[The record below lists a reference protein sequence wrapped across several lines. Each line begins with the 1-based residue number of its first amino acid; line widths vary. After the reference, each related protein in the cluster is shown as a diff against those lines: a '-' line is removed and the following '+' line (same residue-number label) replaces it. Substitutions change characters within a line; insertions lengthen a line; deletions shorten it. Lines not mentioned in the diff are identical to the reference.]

1 MKAIKQKILV
11 VLFAAG
17 AFSLG
22 TMGHAEGE
30 DKGKHDKKRQQID
43 FSVFADEAGLSSA
56 QRAHLMTVMETA
68 RETRKLMRDE
78 GKAALKAARKEHKAD
93 IQAALAQELSSEQ
106 VEAFQAFMQEN
117 RSMKKMS
124 KKHCKDKKEKTQEQS

>member
-1 MKAIKQKILV
+1 
-11 VLFAAG
+11 
-17 AFSLG
+17 
-22 TMGHAEGE
+22 MGHAGDD
-30 DKGKHDKKRQQID
+30 DKGKHHKKRQID

-78 GKAALKAARKEHKAD
+78 GRAALKAARKEHKAD
-93 IQAALAQELSSEQ
+93 VQAALAQELSSEQ
-106 VEAFQAFMQEN
+106 VEAFQAFIQEN
-117 RSMKKMS
+117 RPMKKMS